1 MKKRRGQ
8 FFKSAISFLV
18 VFLMVMV
25 SIIYPSS
32 KIKADGF
39 PNDATGVSP
48 NGKYYS
54 AGRENRLGMVTSDE
68 LHTATE

>member
-1 MKKRRGQ
+1 MKKRSGQ

-18 VFLMVMV
+18 VFLMVIV

-54 AGRENRLGMVTSDE
+54 AGRENRLGMVT
-68 LHTATE
+68 